1 MSLVRASKNGNG
13 KKVLRKFLLLN
24 KRTPYVVRGLS
35 VYKVITTK
43 FWKVARIG
51 NVIVLRK
58 FKKPISRTH
67 INQAS
72 NINKVVIM
80 VSWWNQDIT
89 PYWSFRKKQRNFRRD
104 RVQTC
109 FVYLKYDSV
118 LYWYIVVISQNQPLK
133 IILV

>member
-58 FKKPISRTH
+58 FKKSISRTH
-67 INQAS
+67 QSI
-72 NINKVVIM
+72 
-80 VSWWNQDIT
+80 
-89 PYWSFRKKQRNFRRD
+89 
-104 RVQTC
+104 
-109 FVYLKYDSV
+109 LKY
-118 LYWYIVVISQNQPLK
+118 Q
-133 IILV
+133 

>member
-1 MSLVRASKNGNG
+1 MEMTKKFYEYLVLK
-13 KKVLRKFLLLN
+13 
-24 KRTPYVVRGLS
+24 KRTLYVVRGLS
-35 VYKVITTK
+35 VYKVIITK

-80 VSWWNQDIT
+80 VS
-89 PYWSFRKKQRNFRRD
+89 
-104 RVQTC
+104 
-109 FVYLKYDSV
+109 
-118 LYWYIVVISQNQPLK
+118 
-133 IILV
+133 